1 MSYKDKVVAITGG
14 TDGIGRALVDY
25 FLSHEAKVS
34 TCSRTHDKLY
44 NLVTEYAGKPLHTLV
59 TDVSKEQD
67 CIRFIN
73 STIDTFG
80 DIDILINNA
89 GISMRSLVE
98 DADTEILEKVMGVNF
113 FGSIYC
119 TKAAIASV
127 KNTKGIIVGVSSIAG
142 YRGLPGRSAYSASKH
157 ALNGWL
163 EALKIELKHYGVH
176 VMWVAPG
183 FVKSN
188 IRSSALNK
196 EGEKTNNSTLEE
208 DKLMTPEQCAIIIGN
223 AILKRK
229 RSVTMTFMGK
239 MIIFLNR
246 FLPKMADKRVEKFYF
261 KDGEL
266 IK

>member
-1 MSYKDKVVAITGG
+1 MSFKNKVVVITGG

-25 FLSHEAKVS
+25 FLKQESKVS

-44 NLVTEYAGKPLHTLV
+44 NLTTEYAGKPLHTLV
-59 TDVSKEQD
+59 TDVSNEAD

-73 STIDTFG
+73 STIETFG

-98 DADTEILEKVMGVNF
+98 DVDTEIIQRVMGVNF

-119 TKAAIASV
+119 TKAAIPSI

-163 EALKIELKHYGVH
+163 EALKLELKHYGVH

-183 FVKSN
+183 FVKSS
-188 IRSSALNK
+188 IRSTALNK
-196 EGEKTNNSTLEE
+196 EGGKVNNSTLEE
-208 DKLMTPEQCAIIIGN
+208 DKLMTAEQCAVIIAK
-223 AILKRK
+223 AIEKRK
-229 RSVTMTFMGK
+229 RSVTMTFLGK
-239 MIIFLNR
+239 MTVFLNR
-246 FLPKMADKRVEKFYF
+246 FFPKMADKKVEKFYF